1 MQPVTSTHRPAE
13 AHQWQNHPTDESHSV
28 KIRVGLGKCWGFALL
43 HYPKHPNPKRAR
55 RPARRTWTWRL
66 ASAMAAVSAGTVSGR
81 LRAISSDATRVSV
94 LSSVSAPV
102 LTCNTSAQNELEA
115 RSNYPISTY
124 KAIPCRTRSRR
135 ADQPAPPL

>member
-1 MQPVTSTHRPAE
+1 MAMLLAMKQQHRDIGWAEQNVKSTDLL
-13 AHQWQNHPTDESHSV
+13 QHP
-28 KIRVGLGKCWGFALL
+28 
-43 HYPKHPNPKRAR
+43 HPCSAR

-102 LTCNTSAQNELEA
+102 FTCYRNARFELKARLT
-115 RSNYPISTY
+115 Y
-124 KAIPCRTRSRR
+124 
-135 ADQPAPPL
+135 